1 MLDLMKSNPKSTY
14 HAPLWQKANWV

>member
-14 HAPLWQKANWV
+14 HASLWQKANWV